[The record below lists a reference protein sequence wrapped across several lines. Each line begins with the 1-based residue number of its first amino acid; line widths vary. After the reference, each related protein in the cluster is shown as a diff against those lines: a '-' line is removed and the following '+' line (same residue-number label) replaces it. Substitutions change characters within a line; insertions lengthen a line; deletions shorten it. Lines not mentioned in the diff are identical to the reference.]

1 MRLSSVPYN
10 ATEVGLWMMVV
21 IEQHAESLQPVGNQ
35 WMLPDVINLTAMQ
48 SFGGQ
53 HAGNQLKL
61 QANCLF
67 TCCALKVMQS
77 INIIRVLECVPDVDV
92 EIIPMLSRQFTG
104 YHYKL
109 KN

>member
-35 WMLPDVINLTAMQ
+35 WMLPDVINLSAIQ

-53 HAGNQLKL
+53 HAESLQHVGNQ
-61 QANCLF
+61 
-67 TCCALKVMQS
+67 KVTSLLPVYMLCIES
-77 INIIRVLECVPDVDV
+77 DAIN
-92 EIIPMLSRQFTG
+92 
-104 YHYKL
+104 
-109 KN
+109 